1 MWVESAERTLRGL
14 RSARG
19 LVRLDDP
26 LFPVGIYE
34 YYRSFFARVAREDL
48 PQPRKIGADE
58 RGSIRISSRTFRD
71 PVLDRSVEPL

>member
-1 MWVESAERTLRGL
+1 MWVEGAERTLRGL

-19 LVRLDDP
+19 LGRLDDP

-34 YYRSFFARVAREDL
+34 YYRSFFAREDL